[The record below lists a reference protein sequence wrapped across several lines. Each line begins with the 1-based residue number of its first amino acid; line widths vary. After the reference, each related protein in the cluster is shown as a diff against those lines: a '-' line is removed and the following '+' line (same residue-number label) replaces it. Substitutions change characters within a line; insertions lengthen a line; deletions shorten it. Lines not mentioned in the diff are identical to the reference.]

1 VKQVLLFLWIVSAG
15 ILLYLVDAGASD
27 NSKVFGSLPVYVV
40 NNSDSEIPLFSE
52 SDSRKQVSQISSG
65 EHFLYLYSGDSGAF
79 WYGIH
84 DGKRVLIKDES
95 RRKSL
100 RLLTSNIFLP
110 TLTEAG
116 VIMLG
121 LTAFMLLIGS
131 RGSET
136 KVGKRK
142 PNQKSRVEVLQDQ
155 IKKLEHEKANSDKYI
170 RELKEKYDQ
179 ATEYLAEKFRNE
191 VEELNQ
197 QINRDT
203 EPHFNV
209 QLEQIQAAYDQL
221 NARYRD
227 LEQDYTQFLQDSTHF
242 GIDFN
247 QTGYEQILKGRQ
259 FELYFAREM
268 TRKHGATILEWTSDK
283 GIDSGIRVES
293 NGNPDFVFRT
303 ALGHRISVECKFRGT
318 AFKDNGVEKISWAQD
333 WQAERYERY
342 AQNNGVPVF
351 LAIGFGEDSSNPNS
365 VSLFELNEL
374 IELSDNVAVKDRGNQ
389 LMISLEEYC
398 EHSFNSEKL
407 CKSTDIALRES
418 GGGSFELRLLR
429 SLMKF

>member
-1 VKQVLLFLWIVSAG
+1 MKQVLLVLWVIAAG
-15 ILLYLVDAGASD
+15 TLGYLVDAGQSD
-27 NSKVFGSLPVYVV
+27 NSKVFGNLPVYVV

-52 SDSRKQVSQISSG
+52 SDARKQVSQISSG
-65 EHFLYLYSGDSGAF
+65 EHFLYLYAGDSGSF

-84 DGKRVLIKDES
+84 DGKRVLIKDEA
-95 RRKSL
+95 RRKSF
-100 RLLTSNIFLP
+100 RLLNTNIFFP

-116 VIMLG
+116 AILLG
-121 LTAFMLLIGS
+121 LSAFMLLVSFKGNQS
-131 RGSET
+131 PS
-136 KVGKRK
+136 GKRK
-142 PNQKSRVEVLQDQ
+142 PNQRTKVEVLQQ
-155 IKKLEHEKANSDKYI
+155 QLKKLEHEKAESDKCI
-170 RELKEKYDQ
+170 QELKEKYDQ

-191 VEELNQ
+191 VNELNQ

-227 LEQDYTQFLQDSTHF
+227 LEQDYNQFLQDSTHF

-247 QTGYEQILKGRQ
+247 QAGYEQILKGRQ

-268 TRKHGATILEWTSDK
+268 TRKHGANILEWTSDK
-283 GIDSGIRVES
+283 GIDNGIRVES
-293 NGNPDFVFRT
+293 NGNPDFVFKT
-303 ALGHRISVECKFRGT
+303 ALGHRIAVECKFRGT
-318 AFKDNGVEKISWAQD
+318 AFNDKGVEKLSWAQD
-333 WQAERYERY
+333 WQAERYQRY

-374 IELSDNVAVKDRGNQ
+374 IELSDRVAVKDRGIQ
-389 LMISLEEYC
+389 LMIAIGNYQSYL
-398 EHSFNSEKL
+398 FNSE
-407 CKSTDIALRES
+407 SFHSSVNEALS
-418 GGGSFELRLLR
+418 YP
-429 SLMKF
+429 